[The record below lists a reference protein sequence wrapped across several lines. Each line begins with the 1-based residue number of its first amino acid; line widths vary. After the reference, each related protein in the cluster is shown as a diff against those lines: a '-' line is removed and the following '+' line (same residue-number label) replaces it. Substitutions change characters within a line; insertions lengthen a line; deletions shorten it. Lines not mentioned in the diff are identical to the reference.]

1 MKKLSRNIYVS
12 GNVVYKKKS
21 KIYLELPKN
30 YKVKYY
36 LYNMEN
42 EIYIGVIKKIH
53 RWWIVIILIGIMLNI
68 YLYIGQTSYTEYL
81 NIPDKM
87 YCSNGIIELNIV
99 NRSESEKTISINLYN
114 NEDKKVIET
123 VYLDIGASIGNVEL
137 IEELPRGSYIF
148 TLKCS
153 IETVPIPKTKEVQ
166 ILIISE

>member
-1 MKKLSRNIYVS
+1 
-12 GNVVYKKKS
+12 
-21 KIYLELPKN
+21 
-30 YKVKYY
+30 
-36 LYNMEN
+36 
-42 EIYIGVIKKIH
+42 
-53 RWWIVIILIGIMLNI
+53 MLNI

>member
-53 RWWIVIILIGIMLNI
+53 RQVIQN
-68 YLYIGQTSYTEYL
+68 T
-81 NIPDKM
+81 
-87 YCSNGIIELNIV
+87 
-99 NRSESEKTISINLYN
+99 
-114 NEDKKVIET
+114 
-123 VYLDIGASIGNVEL
+123 
-137 IEELPRGSYIF
+137 
-148 TLKCS
+148 
-153 IETVPIPKTKEVQ
+153 
-166 ILIISE
+166 